1 MGLCEKRLGMDD
13 QNQKNL
19 TVKNVR
25 HVVIGDN
32 NTINN
37 YIQSSV
43 EQGRC
48 VKG

>member
-1 MGLCEKRLGMDD
+1 MDD
-13 QNQKNL
+13 QNQRDL

-48 VKG
+48 IKG